1 MQKKYEGQI
10 DTLKG
15 DLEKKTKDHHKN
27 MKKQE
32 ADFESDL
39 SQMDSEYKQQ
49 LNDMSKELTDEQDE
63 MDEETRNLF
72 KNTSTL
78 KFVKDMRFFKQK
90 WAQEKT
96 VKKRKKIAAAMANA
110 TKAWVGDG
118 EEMD

>member
-1 MQKKYEGQI
+1 
-10 DTLKG
+10 
-15 DLEKKTKDHHKN
+15 

-32 ADFESDL
+32 DDFEKDL
-39 SQMDSEYKQQ
+39 SDMDSEYKQQ
-49 LNDMSKELTDEQDE
+49 LNDMSKELSNEQDE
-63 MDEETRNLF
+63 MDQETKDLF

-96 VKKRKKIAAAMANA
+96 VKRRKKIAAAMANA

>member
-1 MQKKYEGQI
+1 
-10 DTLKG
+10 
-15 DLEKKTKDHHKN
+15 
-27 MKKQE
+27 MKQQE
-32 ADFESDL
+32 EDFEKDL
-39 SQMDSEYKQQ
+39 SEMDSEYKQQ
-49 LNDMSKELTDEQDE
+49 LNDMSKELTHEQDE
-63 MDEETRNLF
+63 MDSETHDLF

-118 EEMD
+118 EEMN

>member
-1 MQKKYEGQI
+1 
-10 DTLKG
+10 
-15 DLEKKTKDHHKN
+15 

-32 ADFESDL
+32 EDFEKDL
-39 SQMDSEYKQQ
+39 SEMDIEYKQQ
-49 LNDMSKELTDEQDE
+49 LNDMSSELTNEQDE
-63 MDEETRNLF
+63 MDSETRDLF

-118 EEMD
+118 EEMN